1 MDSKVHM
8 KSVNSIEDPS
18 MEITNSFEAKGYD
31 LSTYK
36 TIKSDLDLQE

>member
-18 MEITNSFEAKGYD
+18 MEITSSFEAKGYD
-31 LSTYK
+31 LRTSETV
-36 TIKSDLDLQE
+36 KSNKDL